1 MAKAVEF
8 RINIKSEDGGVLKRL
23 TVEADGLDDILSEVG
38 NTAVATG
45 NRLREMADK
54 SLVFETA
61 VRSIRDLSDMVGGLA
76 EPFDSFETAMR
87 LVSTIICGTSK
98 LITDVNT
105 EAASWFKRTKTLS
118 PN

>member
-45 NRLREMADK
+45 NRLREMAD
-54 SLVFETA
+54 SL
-61 VRSIRDLSDMVGGLA
+61 
-76 EPFDSFETAMR
+76 
-87 LVSTIICGTSK
+87 
-98 LITDVNT
+98 
-105 EAASWFKRTKTLS
+105 
-118 PN
+118 

>member
-45 NRLREMADK
+45 NRLRE
-54 SLVFETA
+54 LFYICFVFFNM
-61 VRSIRDLSDMVGGLA
+61 ILL
-76 EPFDSFETAMR
+76 
-87 LVSTIICGTSK
+87 
-98 LITDVNT
+98 
-105 EAASWFKRTKTLS
+105 
-118 PN
+118 

>member
-54 SLVFETA
+54 SLVFDTA

-76 EPFDSFETAMR
+76 EPFDSLRPPCAVPTPWQER
-87 LVSTIICGTSK
+87 VGTSMK
-98 LITDVNT
+98 H
-105 EAASWFKRTKTLS
+105 
-118 PN
+118 